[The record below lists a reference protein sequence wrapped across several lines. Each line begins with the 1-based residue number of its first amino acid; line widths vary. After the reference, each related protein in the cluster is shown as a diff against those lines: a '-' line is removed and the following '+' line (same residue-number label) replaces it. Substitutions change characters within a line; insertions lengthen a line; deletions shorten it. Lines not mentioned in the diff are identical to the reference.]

1 MFPPSVAPGLAR
13 PHALTHRTRD
23 DRAEGTWAGDLT
35 CHSPTLS
42 DTHADSAGGGS
53 SGPRLPRP
61 AEHAC
66 DCVPLTLQVAG
77 VSERRM
83 SGKRGL
89 GAGNSF
95 PSMSWMRVKFPGLA
109 SESRTGP
116 AL

>member
-61 AEHAC
+61 AEHAR
-66 DCVPLTLQVAG
+66 DCVPPDAAG
-77 VSERRM
+77 GGRVRAAREWKARSR
-83 SGKRGL
+83 
-89 GAGNSF
+89 
-95 PSMSWMRVKFPGLA
+95 SWQLISKHVLD
-109 SESRTGP
+109 ES
-116 AL
+116 